1 MLKVK
6 YVLALVVAM
15 FLAVSTCF
23 AASDELL
30 VAHVKVTMRDASAQ
44 GKPPCVVDQGHSRAL
59 AETLGAARDVYV
71 QLGFDMPEI
80 VNLSITCGGD
90 STNLFTDGYDQLFLS
105 IKSLN
110 DLAPPAKSG
119 VFNIYGMCH
128 ELGHV
133 AMYRILKNRDWMTDA
148 AAEGWAHYI
157 GSQVV
162 DSVFAAKGTSLW
174 PDQYDYLQDGTA
186 RLQKDTSSKSPSD
199 VAVAAAQWQAL
210 GSIIGPRNFASLFAA
225 WQSASITSTRPW
237 ETLLPAIQKLQPRSE
252 TSLNDWWK
260 GAGPILV
267 RKVSEV
273 SADQVSTK
281 VLSGQ
286 TVELPAKPAAETNH
300 ASIGGGGE
308 GRKFTLTD
316 AGDLFITAVSV
327 YGSRYGEEAVP
338 PDMTFD
344 IVLSDGDARMIAIWK
359 GQYASFKNGNDGW
372 ARFEVPPTRVPH
384 VFNITLDFHATASNG
399 VYVAF
404 DSASNGSSV
413 DTLPWQTPHPFL
425 AGDWMI
431 RVELDHK
438 K

>member
-1 MLKVK
+1 MPRFFAGLF
-6 YVLALVVAM
+6 LVA
-15 FLAVSTCF
+15 FLTISTCF
-23 AASDELL
+23 AANDQ
-30 VAHVKVTMRDASAQ
+30 VIVPHVKVTIRDGVAQ
-44 GKPPCVVDQGHSRAL
+44 GKPTCTVDTAYARAL
-59 AETLGAARDVYV
+59 AETAGEARDVYV
-71 QLGFDMPEI
+71 KLGFDMPDT

-157 GSQVV
+157 GSDVV

-174 PDQYDYLQDGTA
+174 PEQYDYLQDGTA
-186 RLQKDTSSKSPSD
+186 RLQKDISSKFPSD

-225 WQSASITSTRPW
+225 WQSASAASTRPW
-237 ETLLPAIQKLQPRSE
+237 ETVFPVIQKLQPRSE
-252 TSLNDWWK
+252 TALNAWWK

-267 RKVSEV
+267 IRVSEV
-273 SADQVSTK
+273 RADQVSPK

-286 TVELPAKPAAETNH
+286 IVELPAKSATETNH
-300 ASIGGGGE
+300 ASLGGGGE
-308 GRKFTLTD
+308 GRKFTLPD
-316 AGDLFITAVSV
+316 AGDFFITAVSV
-327 YGSRYGEEAVP
+327 YGSRYGEETVP

-344 IVLSDGDARMIAIWK
+344 IILSDADARMIAIWK
-359 GQYASFKNGNDGW
+359 GQYASFKYGNDGW

-399 VYVAF
+399 VMVGF
-404 DSASNGSSV
+404 DSTSNGSSV
-413 DTLPWQTPHPFL
+413 DSLPWQTPHPF
-425 AGDWMI
+425 AGGDWMM

>member
-1 MLKVK
+1 MARF
-6 YVLALVVAM
+6 VLGL
-15 FLAVSTCF
+15 FLATFFAKATCF
-23 AASDELL
+23 AATDQID
-30 VAHVKVTMRDASAQ
+30 VPHVKVTMRDAVTP
-44 GKPPCVVDQGHSRAL
+44 GKSTCTVDNAHARAL

-71 QLGFDMPEI
+71 ALGFDMPDT

-90 STNLFTDGYDQLFLS
+90 SANLFTDGYDQLFLS
-105 IKSLN
+105 IKSID

-119 VFNIYGMCH
+119 VFNIYGMSH
-128 ELGHV
+128 ELGHI

-157 GSQVV
+157 GSDVV

-174 PDQYDYLQDGTA
+174 PEQYDYLQDGTA
-186 RLQKDTSSKSPSD
+186 RLQKDTSSKFPSD

-210 GSIIGPRNFASLFAA
+210 GSIIGPRNFVSLFSA
-225 WQSASITSTRPW
+225 WQTASITSTRPW
-237 ETLLPAIQKLQPRSE
+237 KTLLPAIQKLQPRSE
-252 TSLNDWWK
+252 TTLNDWWK

-267 RKVSEV
+267 IRVSEV
-273 SADQVSTK
+273 RADQVSPK

-286 TVELPAKPAAETNH
+286 IVELPAKSGTETNH

-308 GRKFTLTD
+308 GRKFTLPD
-316 AGDLFITAVSV
+316 AGDLFITSVSV
-327 YGSRYGEEAVP
+327 YGSRYGEETVP

-344 IVLSDGDARMIAIWK
+344 IILSDADARMIAIWK

-372 ARFEVPPTRVPH
+372 ARFEVPPTRAPD

-399 VYVAF
+399 VYVGF
-404 DSASNGSSV
+404 DSTSNGSSV
-413 DTLPWQTPHPFL
+413 DSLPWQTPHPFA

-431 RVELDHK
+431 HVELDHK